1 MVGVPGT
8 TGTAHVNTCN
18 WGTETVRFG
27 ECQNT
32 FAISY
37 AINQALTQSG
47 ISIDKVH
54 YRWKYIHCFNTP
66 SAGGNH
72 FCSNN
77 ISNRVN
83 QSTGEITDDTYWD
96 ELVVVVEVTDTNG
109 NVVKLK
115 HGTWTNGIT
124 GITQIV
130 TVLMNLQV
138 KVQLLANT

>member
-1 MVGVPGT
+1 MSILQIWVMNLVLL
-8 TGTAHVNTCN
+8 VN
-18 WGTETVRFG
+18 

-54 YRWKYIHCFNTP
+54 YRWKYITV
-66 SAGGNH
+66 SIQLVI

-115 HGTWTNGIT
+115 HGTWTNGMT
-124 GITQIV
+124 GIKRKRTQY
-130 TVLMNLQV
+130 
-138 KVQLLANT
+138 K